1 MRREI
6 DGRRL
11 RRVATTMMTALLAA
25 GAAACGGEAGG
36 GAEAAP
42 QNTPPR
48 GGNVSD
54 TATAARAGAS
64 AAGAPRVLIAGTSL
78 TAGLGLDPSDAYPA
92 LVQRKVDSAGYAARV
107 VNAGLSGE
115 TSAGLARRIDW
126 LLEEPAAVVVIETGA
141 NDGLRGLDVD
151 SLGANLRGII
161 GTVRARQPGARIL
174 LVQMEAP
181 PNFGARYTRAFRDTY
196 ARVAADSGVTLVP
209 FLLDG
214 VAGMGALNQDDGIHP
229 NEEGSGIVAATV
241 WRALEPVLASLDRP
255 RVTR

>member
-1 MRREI
+1 MRRGI
-6 DGRRL
+6 GGRRM
-11 RRVATTMMTALLAA
+11 RRAATTVVVALLAA
-25 GAAACGGEAGG
+25 GAAACGGESAGT
-36 GAEAAP
+36 ADAAP

-54 TATAARAGAS
+54 PAASAADAP
-64 AAGAPRVLIAGTSL
+64 AAGAPRVLVAGTSL

-92 LVQRKVDSAGYAARV
+92 LLQRKADSAGYAARV

-151 SLGANLRGII
+151 SLGANLRGIV
-161 GTVRARQPGARIL
+161 GTVRARQPDARIL

-181 PNFGARYTRAFRDTY
+181 PNFGARYTQTFRETF
-196 ARVAADSGVTLVP
+196 ARVAADSAVTLVP

-214 VAGMGALNQDDGIHP
+214 VAGVGALNQDDGIHP
-229 NEEGSGIVAATV
+229 NEDGAEIVAATV

-255 RVTR
+255 LATR